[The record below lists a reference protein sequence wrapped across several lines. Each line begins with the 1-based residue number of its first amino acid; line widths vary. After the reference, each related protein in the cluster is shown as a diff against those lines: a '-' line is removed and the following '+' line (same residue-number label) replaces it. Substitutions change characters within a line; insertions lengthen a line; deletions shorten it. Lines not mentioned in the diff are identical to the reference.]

1 MTLRGIVVTLIGAFI
16 TVLALGTEIRE
27 FYIMALCICGLV
39 LYSFLSIVLAS
50 ITLNVKS
57 TVNKSAA
64 TREEN
69 IEYILRFSGFILL
82 PVAGYLS
89 VKAADVET
97 KQKNRLK
104 HTFVMMTSF
113 FVKRKFSFEL
123 PCVHVG
129 NWKVGIKKLRFE
141 DLFGLF
147 SLPLIRPVKA
157 NLTSDLSVMPK
168 IHLLEEVDETVSAGG
183 FGNSGVL
190 NAEEGELLG
199 DSRLYREGDSLKRI
213 NWKQSARAKKL
224 YSRQYEM
231 LQKPNIAIV
240 VDAAFSSLELCT
252 AADIA
257 FETAMTLANY
267 LVEEN
272 NSVEVIVL
280 RSNKTKENIRFT
292 VNNLVDITKMQYDFS
307 NVNYCQSNG
316 ALLISDI
323 EDTEFLKA
331 HKLYFITDNPD
342 TSLINEVREMNRN
355 GKHSACILTKP
366 LPLPED
372 IAFEKRESFI
382 TVLSSTEKIA
392 KKVGAVL

>member
-1 MTLRGIVVTLIGAFI
+1 MTLRGIIVTFIGAFI
-16 TVLALGTEIRE
+16 MVLALGTEIRE

-39 LYSFLSIVLAS
+39 LYSFLSLVLAS

-57 TVNKSAA
+57 TVNRSAA
-64 TREEN
+64 VRGEN
-69 IEYILRFSGFILL
+69 IEFHLKFSGFILL

-89 VKAADVET
+89 VKAADVEP
-97 KQKNRLK
+97 KVKSRLK
-104 HTFVMMTSF
+104 HTFVMMTSL
-113 FVKRKFSFEL
+113 FVRRKFAFEL

-129 NWKVGIKKLRFE
+129 DWKVGVQKLRFE

-147 SLPLIRPVKA
+147 SLPLIRPLSA
-157 NLTSDLSVMPK
+157 NLTSQVSVMPK
-168 IHLLEEVDETVSAGG
+168 IHLIEDAQESVS
-183 FGNSGVL
+183 FGSFGDSGVL

-231 LQKPNIAIV
+231 LQKTNIAVV
-240 VDAAFSSLELCT
+240 VDASFASLEMWD
-252 AADIA
+252 AADTA

-272 NSVEVIVL
+272 NSVEVVVL
-280 RSNKTKENIRFT
+280 RSGQEDKRF
-292 VNNLVDITKMQYDFS
+292 VVRSKVDITKMQFDFS
-307 NVNYCQSNG
+307 GVAYGMANG
-316 ALLISDI
+316 PLNMSDI
-323 EDTEFLKA
+323 ENTDFLNA

-342 TSLINEVREMNRN
+342 SSLINEIRNMNRE
-355 GKHSACILTKP
+355 GKHAKCVLSKT

-372 IAFEKRESFI
+372 LAMEKSENFI
-382 TVLSSTEKIA
+382 TVLSSAEKIT
-392 KKVGAVL
+392 KKAGAVL